1 MADLIITIDGPAG
14 SGKSTMARLLAE
26 RLGATFLDTGA
37 MYRAI
42 TLVAVRDGA
51 DLGDERQLLDVVQRH
66 RFDFEAANGKML
78 VRIDGEDVTELIR
91 DPDLTAKVRH
101 IAAAPAV
108 REQLVAMQRAFAARH
123 EKIVTEGRDQGTVAF
138 PDARIKLFLTADP
151 ADRARRR
158 AEELQAKGAD
168 ADFEQIRRAIDA
180 RDKSDENRAVGPLK
194 PAKDAI
200 RIDSSGLSIE
210 EAGERIYRCVKERLD
225 ATSGAP
231 ADPPSHNPGPGS
243 AAHVS
248 HSSREPQASRSAVD
262 RVKAAWYWFARF
274 MCQAFCTL
282 FFRYRSYGRENLPR
296 TGSFILASNHQSFL
310 DPVFCGIAVKRHLTY
325 VARDTLFRNWF
336 FGPLIAS
343 VNAIPIGR
351 DRADIAAMRLV
362 IDRLRQGGAVCLFPE
377 GTRTDDGRV
386 IPVKPGFGLLC
397 RRSKATVVPVLI
409 DGAFEL
415 WPRHRKLFSPGSIV
429 VRFGTP
435 MSPEQIARMT
445 NEELAD
451 TLTRTLRRMQHEV
464 RLQGGR
470 PPYDYE
476 APMAP
481 EPQPS
486 SPA

>member
-42 TLVAVRDGA
+42 TLAAVRDGA
-51 DLGDERQLLDVVQRH
+51 DLDDERQLLEVVQRH

-78 VRIDGEDVTELIR
+78 VRIDGEDVTESIR
-91 DPDLTAKVRH
+91 DPELTAKVRH
-101 IAAAPAV
+101 IAAAPGV
-108 REQLVAMQRAFAARH
+108 REHLVAMQRAFAARH

-138 PDARIKLFLTADP
+138 PDARIKLFLTADA

-168 ADFEQIRRAIDA
+168 ADFEQIRQAIEA
-180 RDKSDENRAVGPLK
+180 RDKSDESRAVGPLK

-225 ATSGAP
+225 TPPGTP
-231 ADPPSHNPGPGS
+231 ADPPRQNPAPKP
-243 AAHVS
+243 AD
-248 HSSREPQASRSAVD
+248 QASAPSRASRPAGD
-262 RVKAAWYWFARF
+262 FAKAAWYWLARF

-296 TGSFILASNHQSFL
+296 TGSFILAGNHQSFL
-310 DPVFCGIAVKRHLTY
+310 DPVFCGVAVPRHLTY

-351 DRADIAAMRLV
+351 DKADIAAMRLV

-377 GTRTDDGRV
+377 GTRTHDGRV
-386 IPVKPGFGLLC
+386 IPFKPGFGLLC

-415 WPRHRKLFSPGSIV
+415 WPRHKKLFSPGSIA

-435 MSPEQIARMT
+435 LRPEQIAKMT

-451 TLTRTLRRMQHEV
+451 TLTRTLRQMQHEV
-464 RLQGGR
+464 RLQQGTQ
-470 PPYDYE
+470 PYDYGDQTDG
-476 APMAP
+476 
-481 EPQPS
+481 EPRPS
-486 SPA
+486 